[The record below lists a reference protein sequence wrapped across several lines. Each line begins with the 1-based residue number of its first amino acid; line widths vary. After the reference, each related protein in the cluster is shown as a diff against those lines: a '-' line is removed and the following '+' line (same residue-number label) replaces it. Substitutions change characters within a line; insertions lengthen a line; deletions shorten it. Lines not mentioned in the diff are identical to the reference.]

1 MREKIEWLLKSDIK
15 GTTIEKNTGV
25 SRAVISKLR
34 KEQRDIGGLTLDTC
48 EKLCNYVIALEQKK

>member
-48 EKLCNYVIALEQKK
+48 EKLYNYVIALEQKK

>member
-34 KEQRDIGGLTLDTC
+34 KNQRDIGGLTLDTC
-48 EKLCNYVIALEQKK
+48 EKLYNYVIALEQKN